1 MKKILVSACLLGTPC
16 RYDGKSKPVENVIK
30 LSKRYELIP
39 VCPEVAG
46 GLHTPRVAAE
56 RVSCRVVTK
65 DGKDVT
71 AEYQKGAE
79 FALELAKKHGCT
91 VAVLKEKSPSC
102 GKGKIYDG
110 THSKTLTDGNGTAA
124 ELLMQNGVQ
133 VFGESEIDALLTEK
147 GL

>member
-16 RYDGKSKPVENVIK
+16 RYDGKSKPNEHVIK
-30 LSKRYELIP
+30 LKRWFNLIP

-56 RVSCRVVTK
+56 RVDDRVVTK

-71 AEYQKGAE
+71 TEYQKGANV
-79 FALELAKKHGCT
+79 ALELAKKHGCA

-110 THSKTLTDGNGTAA
+110 THSKTLTEGNGTAA
-124 ELLMQNGVQ
+124 ELLMQNGIRVL
-133 VFGESEIDALLTEK
+133 GESEVDAFLKEIL
-147 GL
+147 